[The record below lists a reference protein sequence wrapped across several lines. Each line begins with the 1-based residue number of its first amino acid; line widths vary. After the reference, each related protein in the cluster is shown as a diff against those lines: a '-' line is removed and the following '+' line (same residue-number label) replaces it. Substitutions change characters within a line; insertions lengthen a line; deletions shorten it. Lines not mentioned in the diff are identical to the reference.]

1 MAKPAAPVQAQD
13 MAGQD
18 AFVQETLD
26 AMYKYAIAKF
36 RGAVH
41 VRPVQAYKN
50 LIKEIKEA
58 STSFVTDLSN
68 ANEDEVFA
76 AIHNPTGLYFIT
88 DVVFKQKIAR
98 ERESVERE
106 YQHKWNEEVSDLV
119 EHLHH
124 NAAETAHYLHNMH
137 VILAMIKPKV
147 SDADYMKILSSVTL
161 PMTTVEVV
169 QYVDKFAGVGV
180 DADRIRNHMP
190 QPKKFQGRDKATSL
204 FACLVHYIMRNNFV
218 NVQKHQLGY
227 DGCAKLFGVSV
238 SALRRVFTGHV
249 RKGGREYHKERAKKA
264 DKDSA
269 KQAAK
274 QEEKRVTAAAS
285 TSDLPKDEDDQIV
298 CKYCGKTFDSED
310 RFTAH
315 IKRHFDQ
322 VRFYDC
328 IYCSKQFE
336 LFTELMEHLNT
347 HVEKKYVCYVCKQAC
362 SSPHQLAVHAKTHKF
377 SCQICPKSLPT
388 KQQLDHHMGISHG
401 TPVQVFQCSVCTY
414 ICTEKA
420 VFYAHFNKDHREL
433 DCNFCPRKFKLQS
446 QLDEHVTRHHTEVT
460 VVDTIDMAV
469 VAPQMAPVAPKQPAP
484 VDASISTDSV
494 PAPDSS
500 SVDPTADSTDLS
512 TVTDPT
518 LDSTGTDTP
527 EGGRN
532 PSSRENK
539 ICQACFMFFENND
552 LRVEHIKIYHRDLV
566 VCCRFCHKIRFALT
580 MDQHVAVSHAVCS
593 ACTKSFANHKLLKAH
608 HKECKFSRP
617 NVTTTDTDIT
627 LDPAPA
633 ASSTPRPGDEEG
645 HTVQGIQQEA
655 TGSPCRPCRPH
666 VCNVCKKGFDTAA
679 AVNMHKDQKHK
690 VKVVLTLCPEC
701 NKSFSSLASMQQH
714 YDMKHKLKEFHC
726 DIADCDYFSN
736 SQEQLD
742 HHRRRNH
749 RATFKFRCSKC
760 HFVSVTS
767 EELGQHSATVHSTVY
782 LPPRE
787 NLEQLCFLCHQKFS
801 TWALYFAHIRTHP
814 QNKHACDECP
824 FVFSSP
830 RMLNSHCVLAHDTRH
845 FACLYCTEDFPNND
859 LLFYHTIKHQIQ
871 CSICYEYV
879 LTEDDLNQHMLKKH
893 KKELTRKQ
901 NEEMEEEKRREVEK
915 QRRHDKR
922 ERDRKRRRREA
933 KQKRKKQRLEEE
945 AEDDEDDDDDDEEY
959 DDSTY
964 TPGGDD
970 SEKDPSYRPSKEER
984 QAARDED

>member
-1 MAKPAAPVQAQD
+1 
-13 MAGQD
+13 
-18 AFVQETLD
+18 
-26 AMYKYAIAKF
+26 
-36 RGAVH
+36 
-41 VRPVQAYKN
+41 
-50 LIKEIKEA
+50 
-58 STSFVTDLSN
+58 
-68 ANEDEVFA
+68 
-76 AIHNPTGLYFIT
+76 
-88 DVVFKQKIAR
+88 
-98 ERESVERE
+98 
-106 YQHKWNEEVSDLV
+106 
-119 EHLHH
+119 
-124 NAAETAHYLHNMH
+124 
-137 VILAMIKPKV
+137 
-147 SDADYMKILSSVTL
+147 
-161 PMTTVEVV
+161 
-169 QYVDKFAGVGV
+169 
-180 DADRIRNHMP
+180 
-190 QPKKFQGRDKATSL
+190 
-204 FACLVHYIMRNNFV
+204 
-218 NVQKHQLGY
+218 
-227 DGCAKLFGVSV
+227 
-238 SALRRVFTGHV
+238 
-249 RKGGREYHKERAKKA
+249 
-264 DKDSA
+264 
-269 KQAAK
+269 
-274 QEEKRVTAAAS
+274 
-285 TSDLPKDEDDQIV
+285 
-298 CKYCGKTFDSED
+298 
-310 RFTAH
+310 
-315 IKRHFDQ
+315 
-322 VRFYDC
+322 
-328 IYCSKQFE
+328 
-336 LFTELMEHLNT
+336 MEHLNT
-347 HVEKKYVCYVCKQAC
+347 HVEKKYVCYVCKQSC
-362 SSPHQLAVHAKTHKF
+362 GSPHQLAVHAKTHKF

-446 QLDEHVTRHHTEVT
+446 QLDEHVMRHHTEVT
-460 VVDTIDMAV
+460 DVDTIDTAI
-469 VAPQMAPVAPKQPAP
+469 VAPKMAPVAPKQPAP

-494 PAPDSS
+494 PAPDTSS
-500 SVDPTADSTDLS
+500 ADPTADSTDLS

-633 ASSTPRPGDEEG
+633 ASSTPRPGDEEDP
-645 HTVQGIQQEA
+645 TVQVIQQEA
-655 TGSPCRPCRPH
+655 TGPPCRPCHPH
-666 VCNVCKKGFDTAA
+666 VCNICKKGFDTVT

-690 VKVVLTLCPEC
+690 IKIVLTLCPKC

-714 YDMKHKLKEFHC
+714 FDMKHKLKEFHC

-767 EELGQHSATVHSTVY
+767 AELGQHSTTDHSTVY
-782 LPPRE
+782 LPPRD

-814 QNKHACDECP
+814 QNKYACDECP

-830 RMLNSHCVLAHDTRH
+830 RMLNSHCILAHDTRH

-859 LLFYHTIKHQIQ
+859 LLFHHTIKHQIK
-871 CSICYEYV
+871 CSICYEFV
-879 LTEDDLNQHMLKKH
+879 LTEEDLHQHMLQKH

-901 NEEMEEEKRREVEK
+901 NEEIEEENRREVEK

-933 KQKRKKQRLEEE
+933 KKKRKKQRLEEE
-945 AEDDEDDDDDDEEY
+945 AEVDEDEDDDDDDDQDY